1 MNDIARGL
9 LALVLGLSVVA
20 GAVEAQEKLATP
32 AEQYEAMAKEF
43 FDLTQIV
50 ALKAK
55 TDDERN
61 EAVARMDKLRLRL
74 LDLAE
79 RHSQDPIAPDALVQ
93 VVKLEIWLENNTAHP
108 GDGKNSPQVQA
119 ISRLLRDHVRSD
131 RLAEAC
137 RMVHYGFHRECE
149 TFLRTVLEKNP
160 HKDVQA
166 AACLRLAQFLTA
178 RSQRFDLVKGQPE
191 LARRY
196 EGLFGK
202 DYLESLQSQDRAKAG
217 EEIEALFE
225 RAAEKYGDVK
235 LSAGGTVGE
244 QAKLELYTIRH
255 LSVGKQALDIEGEDQ
270 DGKHFKLSDYRGKVV
285 LLYFWSEF

>member
-1 MNDIARGL
+1 M
-9 LALVLGLSVVA
+9 LGLSVVA
-20 GAVEAQEKLATP
+20 GAALAQEKPATP
-32 AEQYEAMAKEF
+32 AEQYKAMAQES
-43 FDLTQIV
+43 FDLTQLI

-55 TDDERN
+55 NDEERT
-61 EAVARMDKLRLRL
+61 EAVGRMVKLRLKL

-79 RHSQDPIAPDALVQ
+79 RHSKDPIALDALVK
-93 VVKLEIWLENNTAHP
+93 VVSVEIWLEDNTAHP
-108 GDGKNSPQVQA
+108 GDGNNSPQVQA
-119 ISRLLRDHVRSD
+119 ITRLLRDHVRSD
-131 RLAEAC
+131 RLGEAC
-137 RMVHYGFHRECE
+137 RIVHYGFHRECE
-149 TFLRTVLEKNP
+149 TFLGTVLEKNP

-166 AACLRLAQFLTA
+166 LACLRLAQFLSA

-202 DYLESLQSQDRAKAG
+202 DYLEGLQRQDRAGAG
-217 EEIEALFE
+217 AEIEALFE

-235 LSAGGTVGE
+235 LSAGTSVGE

-255 LSVGKQALDIEGEDQ
+255 LSVGKLAPDVEGEDQ
-270 DGKHFKLSDYRGKVV
+270 DGKRFKLSDYRGKVV